1 MGVVVRSASAA
12 DAEVLHRLMLGLAE
26 HQDLAAFVAAT
37 PASLAQALSATPPR
51 AAFLLAELD
60 GRPVG
65 YVSWTRVYGIWRG
78 GDYLNL
84 DDLFVVED
92 ARGARVG
99 EALMRAFADEAAED
113 GLSGRW
119 EVAADN
125 HGAQRFY
132 VRLGATMEPK
142 VIARWSPSA
151 MRPG

>member
-1 MGVVVRSASAA
+1 VGVVVRPASAE
-12 DAEVLHRLMLGLAE
+12 DAEVLHRLMLGLAG

-37 PASLAQALSATPPR
+37 PASLAKALSATPPR

-99 EALMRAFADEAAED
+99 EALMRAFADEAAGD

-132 VRLGATMEPK
+132 GRLGATMESK
-142 VIARWSPSA
+142 VIVRWSPVA
-151 MRPG
+151 MRID